1 MKNRQGGKENIELV
15 IHNTHLPRHICTM
28 PSFVVQAGGVVHVNV
43 YRLAPASTVPTPT
56 PTTAPANDDAA
67 MATSSS
73 TFIPSMVSPHGSD
86 IYPSLEVEPRS

>member
-1 MKNRQGGKENIELV
+1 MKGKDITSP
-15 IHNTHLPRHICTM
+15 IPLPHHICTM

-43 YRLAPASTVPTPT
+43 YRLTPASTVPTPT

-67 MATSSS
+67 MDDDAASS

-86 IYPSLEVEPRS
+86 IYPSLEVEPRK